1 MNAFTGKTNLLSTIV
16 TIYMPLFF
24 VILNISELFSMFG
37 NSILLIVTLIAFF
50 ILQTVCN
57 LGSLVQGFRAIGNGK
72 AGTYRSAALF
82 QIILY
87 IIESV
92 MSVAILIH
100 NRNSSNGFS
109 LTVNKVFL
117 VIFIIMPILAFVRM
131 AILKNKEREKAILA
145 SEPGLALKLVLF
157 FIVLPILYIVV
168 VVVLYRLVE
177 SNETLK
183 RVLTIIMVV
192 IYILFM
198 LACGI
203 GLLFLLVKGFSGMD
217 FGGGGDDSDP
227 KPKSQNRKKEKD
239 DKKLSRKD
247 IEKLENRYRTEFK
260 RITGSSPDMLDWKTI
275 KDGNKQEAVKK
286 LRSRMKDEARKNGL
300 EGQSRYF

>member
-16 TIYMPLFF
+16 TIYVPLFF

-57 LGSLVQGFRAIGNGK
+57 LGSLVQGFQAIGNGK

-100 NRNSSNGFS
+100 NRNSSNSFS

-117 VIFIIMPILAFVRM
+117 VIFIIMLILAFVRM
-131 AILKNKEREKAILA
+131 AILKNKDREKAILA

-157 FIVLPILYIVV
+157 FIVLPIIYIVA

-217 FGGGGDDSDP
+217 FGGDDSDP
-227 KPKSQNRKKEKD
+227 KPKSQNTQKKKD
-239 DKKLSRKD
+239 DKKPSRKD
-247 IEKLENRYRTEFK
+247 VEKLENRYKTEFK